1 MSEQK
6 ASRTHGLV
14 SPLNASVVSTAAQR
28 VAKLSP
34 TIAILRRSN
43 ISAIAPAGTDTSIN
57 GSISAVWTSATRP
70 ADVVRRVISHAAP
83 TPRMSCPKLDRTLA
97 AQILR

>member
-6 ASRTHGLV
+6 TSSVQAFV
-14 SPLNASVVSTAAQR
+14 SPLSASVVRTAAQT
-28 VAKLSP
+28 VEKLKP

-57 GSISAVWTSATRP
+57 GNMSAVCTSATMS
-70 ADVVRRVISHAAP
+70 AEVVRCVISHAAP
-83 TPRMSCPKLDRTLA
+83 TPR
-97 AQILR
+97 IN

>member
-1 MSEQK
+1 MKKLSSLLFLAAALSAPALAADK
-6 ASRTHGLV
+6 AD
-14 SPLNASVVSTAAQR
+14 PLKASVVNTAAQT

-57 GSISAVWTSATRP
+57 GSISAV
-70 ADVVRRVISHAAP
+70 
-83 TPRMSCPKLDRTLA
+83 
-97 AQILR
+97 